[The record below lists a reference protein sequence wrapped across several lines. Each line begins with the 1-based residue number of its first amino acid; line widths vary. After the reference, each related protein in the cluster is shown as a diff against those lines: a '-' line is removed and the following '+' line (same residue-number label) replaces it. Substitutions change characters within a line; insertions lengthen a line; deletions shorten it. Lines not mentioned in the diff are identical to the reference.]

1 MSNLELYDE
10 YVKAYDELAEK
21 LEKIGASDDIFTGL
35 SALCNL
41 VLNIDP
47 IALHEEFREKQKIL
61 V

>member
-1 MSNLELYDE
+1 VNNLELYNE

-21 LEKIGASDDIFTGL
+21 LEKIGASDDMFTDL

-47 IALHEEFREKQKIL
+47 VMLHEEFKEKQKAL

>member
-1 MSNLELYDE
+1 MNNLELYNE

-21 LEKIGASDDIFTGL
+21 LEKIGASDDMFTDL
-35 SALCNL
+35 SALCGL

-47 IALHEEFREKQKIL
+47 VGLNEEFREKQKAL

>member
-1 MSNLELYDE
+1 MNNLELYNE

-21 LEKIGASDDIFTGL
+21 LEKIGASDDMFTDL

-47 IALHEEFREKQKIL
+47 VMLHEEFKEKQKAL